1 MIYYP
6 YPANN
11 GKNKYYIITREG
23 KKVFFGAYGMNDY
36 TTYYKNE
43 GKEYANERRRLYIG
57 RHKNEDWTNP
67 NKPAYWSRWLLWE
80 KPTIKE
86 AYAKIKNDFLF

>member
-23 KKVFFGAYGMNDY
+23 NKVFFGAYGMNDY
-36 TTYYKNE
+36 TIYYRKY
-43 GKEYANERRRLYIG
+43 GKEYADERRQLYIR
-57 RHKNEDWTNP
+57 RHEGEDWSNP
-67 NKPAYWSRWLLWE
+67 NKSAYWSRWLLWE

-86 AYAKIKNDFLF
+86 AYAKIKNDL